1 MTRTLKVITALLTFQ
16 LFARGLDY
24 ATGNPHT
31 GNGVFQVES
40 LDPPI
45 VWGTVCIIAALANA
59 IGLAK
64 NRNRVI
70 RDGAVVTSA
79 IYLVF
84 SLMVLD
90 DIHLHPLDDWRF
102 FTGYLTTAGMWATI
116 AFTLT
121 IRMAVVE
128 NRKGSDG

>member
-24 ATGNPHT
+24 ASGNPHSGT
-31 GNGVFQVES
+31 GVFQVES
-40 LDPPI
+40 IDPPI
-45 VWGTVCIIAALANA
+45 VWGTVCIIAAAA
-59 IGLAK
+59 TTIGLVK
-64 NRNRVI
+64 NWNRVI
-70 RDGAVVTSA
+70 RDAATVTAA

-128 NRKGSDG
+128 NRKGNDG

>member
-1 MTRTLKVITALLTFQ
+1 MTRTLRLITALLTIQ
-16 LFARGLDY
+16 LFSRGLDY
-24 ATGNPHT
+24 ATGNPHA

-45 VWGTVCIIAALANA
+45 VWGTVCILAAAATA
-59 IGLAK
+59 IGLVK
-64 NRNRVI
+64 NWNRVI
-70 RDGAVVTSA
+70 RDGAIVTAS
-79 IYLVF
+79 IYLIF

-102 FTGYLTTAGMWATI
+102 FSGYLTTAGIWATI

-128 NRKGSDG
+128 NRKGSNG

>member
-1 MTRTLKVITALLTFQ
+1 MTRTLRLITALLTLQ

-24 ATGNPHT
+24 ASGNPHA

-45 VWGTVCIIAALANA
+45 VWGTVCIIAAAA
-59 IGLAK
+59 TTIGLVK
-64 NRNRVI
+64 DWTRVI
-70 RDGAVVTSA
+70 RDAAIVTAA
-79 IYLVF
+79 IYIVF

-90 DIHLHPLDDWRF
+90 DINLHPLDDWRF
-102 FTGYLTTAGMWATI
+102 FTGYLTTAGIWAVI

-121 IRMAVVE
+121 IRMAVVA
-128 NRKGSDG
+128 NRKGNDG